1 MLSRTAENLYW
12 LSRYFERAENLA
24 RLLDVGLRMSA
35 LSREAGTSVS
45 EWHSTIVA
53 AGCEESFYAKYQAPT
68 AETVVRHLAQ
78 DPDNPSSI
86 MSCLDT
92 ARRNSRAVRTALTTD
107 MWEAV
112 NGTWL
117 EARGFTDDNFTIE
130 RIRKFL
136 EWVKERS
143 LLFVGAAGGTMMRND
158 AYWFTR
164 LGMFVERADNTAR
177 ILDVK
182 YNVLLPRHE
191 AVGGTMDYYHWT
203 AILRSV
209 SALRGYHF
217 LYRDRLKPWLI
228 AELLILRPEMPRSLV
243 TCLRGITENLDN
255 LADAYGVRGECHRL
269 AGQIHSRLTYG
280 KIDEIFQRGLHE
292 FLTEFID
299 QNVELGGH
307 ISQQYLA

>member
-1 MLSRTAENLYW
+1 
-12 LSRYFERAENLA
+12 
-24 RLLDVGLRMSA
+24 
-35 LSREAGTSVS
+35 
-45 EWHSTIVA
+45 
-53 AGCEESFYAKYQAPT
+53 
-68 AETVVRHLAQ
+68 
-78 DPDNPSSI
+78 

-92 ARRNSRAVRTALTTD
+92 ARRNSRAVRTALTMD

-117 EARGFTDDNFTIE
+117 EARGFTDDHFTIE

-243 TCLRGITENLDN
+243 TCLRGITENLDS
-255 LADAYGVRGECHRL
+255 LANAYGTRGECHRL
-269 AGQIHSRLTYG
+269 SGQIHSRLTYG

>member
-1 MLSRTAENLYW
+1 MLSRTAENLFW

-35 LSREAGTSVS
+35 LSREAGTSSS

-53 AGCEESFYAKYQAPT
+53 AGCEESFYAKYKTPT

-182 YNVLLPRHE
+182 YHVLLPE
-191 AVGGTMDYYHWT
+191 NSEVGGGLDY
-203 AILRSV
+203 
-209 SALRGYHF
+209 
-217 LYRDRLKPWLI
+217 
-228 AELLILRPEMPRSLV
+228 
-243 TCLRGITENLDN
+243 
-255 LADAYGVRGECHRL
+255 
-269 AGQIHSRLTYG
+269 
-280 KIDEIFQRGLHE
+280 
-292 FLTEFID
+292 
-299 QNVELGGH
+299 
-307 ISQQYLA
+307 SQ